1 MFNKILLASDGS
13 KNALR
18 AAEKA
23 AFIAKVQTEAMVTI
37 LYVVDSSTSKADVL
51 SEGSIEAIRENRYK
65 KLWST
70 EEIFKK
76 NNSKYEVK
84 IVKGEPGPTI
94 VQHANEN
101 KYNLVKIG
109 SRGLGR
115 LQVMIL
121 GSVSHKVA
129 KRVDCPVT
137 IDK

>member
-101 KYNLVKIG
+101 KYNLVIIG

-129 KRVDCPVT
+129 KRVDCPVM

>member
-1 MFNKILLASDGS
+1 MFNKILLDSDGS
-13 KNALR
+13 KNALH

-23 AFIAKVQTEAMVTI
+23 AFIAKVQTDAMVAI
-37 LYVVDSSTSKADVL
+37 LCLTTKADVL

-129 KRVDCPVT
+129 KRVDCPVM
-137 IDK
+137 IVK